1 MKEEEK
7 WKYNKKKDYI
17 NLEDQKKEMNK
28 LDSKKVSQMESTT
41 EVFMK
46 DEVSIIRIKNVSLL

>member
-17 NLEDQKKEMNK
+17 NSEDQKKEMTK
-28 LDSKKVSQMESTT
+28 LDSKKVSRMESTT

-46 DEVSIIRIKNVSLL
+46 DEVLKLSLL

>member
-28 LDSKKVSQMESTT
+28 LDAKKVSQMESTT

-46 DEVSIIRIKNVSLL
+46 DEVHQMCPPMTP

>member
-17 NLEDQKKEMNK
+17 NLEDQKKEMTK
-28 LDSKKVSQMESTT
+28 LDAKKVSQMKSTT

-46 DEVSIIRIKNVSLL
+46 DEVHQMCPLMTP